1 MTDKRYYAPSEL
13 ILNSDGTVFHLH
25 LSPAQISDK
34 VILVGDPDRV
44 TMIARHFQ
52 SIECEVSNREFHT
65 ITGLCNGKRI
75 TALSTGIGCGNI
87 DIVLNELDALA
98 NIDFSTREDRD
109 AHTTLSLVRIDTC
122 GGLQMETGLGS
133 YVCSRRSIGLDGLL
147 NFYAGRDAVC
157 DTPLQEAFIRHM
169 GWENLN
175 CGLPYAAVEDEELTA
190 RIAGSDML
198 QGITVS
204 AGGFFGPQGRFLRA
218 QPMDLRQNEKIE
230 SFEWKGMRINNYEM
244 ESSAL
249 AGLAAILGHK
259 AACVCMVVAGRR
271 TKEAFTDYHEAMDRL
286 ISTVLERI

>member
-109 AHTTLSLVRIDTC
+109 A
-122 GGLQMETGLGS
+122 
-133 YVCSRRSIGLDGLL
+133 
-147 NFYAGRDAVC
+147 VC

-218 QPMDLRQNEKIE
+218 QPMDLRQNGKIE